1 MRAGSPTENPGKN
14 TGYSHPEYAASLAE
28 WGTPHA
34 LCGSQSWTLF
44 RPIPQSSYIDAMG
57 CYPLFVCE
65 NWSQLPR
72 DLETIDEDL
81 VSLAVVTDPF
91 GSYDDDFLRRCF
103 PDLVVPFK
111 QHFVTDLR
119 QAPDTFVHPHHRR
132 NARKAL
138 NEMRVEK
145 CANPR
150 DFLDDWTSL
159 YSTLIER
166 HQITGVAAFSRQSF
180 ARQLGTPGMTALRA
194 IRDEVTIGMVLWY
207 QQENRAYY
215 HLGAYSPLGYD
226 LRASFALF
234 NHSIEYFADQGIDW
248 LNLGAGAGSSAAAK
262 SGLNRF
268 KEGWSTGTRT
278 VYFCGRVFDQN
289 KYEELT
295 QAQNSGPTNYFPA
308 YRVGE
313 FS

>member
-1 MRAGSPTENPGKN
+1 MTAGSLRQNPN
-14 TGYSHPEYAASLAE
+14 EVTGYSHAAYAASLAQ
-28 WGTPHA
+28 WGTPRA
-34 LCGSQSWTLF
+34 LCRSGGWLLV
-44 RPIPQSSYIDAMG
+44 RPIPESGYVDAMG

-65 NWSQLPR
+65 DWSQLKR
-72 DLETIDEDL
+72 DLETIDEAL

-91 GSYDDDFLRRCF
+91 GSYDVDFLRRCF

-119 QAPDTFVHPHHRR
+119 RAPDTYVHPHHRR

-145 CANPR
+145 CDNPE
-150 DFLDDWTSL
+150 DFLDDWISL

-166 HQITGVAAFSRQSF
+166 HQITGITAFSRQSF
-180 ARQLGTPGMTALRA
+180 AEQLRTPGIRVFRA
-194 IRDEVTIGMVLWY
+194 VHDDVTIGMVLWY
-207 QQENRAYY
+207 QQQHRAYY

-234 NHSIEYFADQGIDW
+234 DQSIQYFAEQKIEW
-248 LNLGAGAGSSAAAK
+248 LNLGAGAGSGADAK

-278 VYFCGRVFDQN
+278 VYFCGRVFDRD
-289 KYEELT
+289 KYEELSPARHLGT
-295 QAQNSGPTNYFPA
+295 TDYFPA
-308 YRVGE
+308 YRAGE